1 MNTSPSS
8 QSFQIAL
15 VRLFLPTD
23 VRSARCDPGK
33 HLEESFEI
41 KHILSAASVFFA
53 SFFSHY
59 KICYDLVRETE
70 PFQHRLRKRLF

>member
-1 MNTSPSS
+1 MEGRPSHLLQRALMNTSSSPSS

-23 VRSARCDPGK
+23 MRSARCDPGK

-53 SFFSHY
+53 SLFFS
-59 KICYDLVRETE
+59 L
-70 PFQHRLRKRLF
+70 QNML